1 VDATCLAASGES
13 PRGDVRG
20 RRVSDPKAT
29 IDGLPSSV
37 RPRLK
42 HLISRAEVFTDR
54 RRARAYL
61 RLPLAAG

>member
-1 VDATCLAASGES
+1 MDATCLAASGES

-20 RRVSDPKAT
+20 RRVSDPTAS

-42 HLISRAEVFTDR
+42 HSSAERRCSRIAAEPGPICGFS
-54 RRARAYL
+54 
-61 RLPLAAG
+61 LAAG

>member
-20 RRVSDPKAT
+20 RRVSDPKAS
-29 IDGLPSSV
+29 IDGLPSGV
-37 RPRLK
+37 RPRQK
-42 HLISRAEVFTDR
+42 HLVRAEVFTDR
-54 RRARAYL
+54 RRARAHL